1 MEAAI
6 RPDHPERDRDILSIL
21 ITNRSLAVRGGSEAY
36 VRDLATGLLERGHT
50 PIAYSTRL
58 GDMARDLRAATVPV
72 VDDLGALGAPPD
84 LIHGQHHLET
94 MTALLRLPGVPAVY
108 FCHGWLP
115 WEEVPPRFPRILR
128 YVAVDET
135 CRDRLLFEH
144 AIPEDRIRVLLNA
157 IDLGR
162 FAPRGALPPRPR
174 RALVLSNNASERT
187 HLAAVRQACSASGIE
202 VDVVGHQ
209 AGRATARPEEALRSA
224 DLVFAKG
231 RSALEALAVGAAV
244 ILCDATG
251 CGPLVTTENL
261 DRLRPLN
268 FGIRALRD
276 PVDPAALAR
285 RIAEYGPAD
294 AAEVSRRIRASAG
307 KDALVDQI
315 VDLYREVLQEHSA
328 AAPSDSRAE
337 ARATSDYLHWLS
349 APLEEHVRRELA
361 RHARDLARRPR
372 LRDRLLR
379 LVHTRRAAQ

>member
-1 MEAAI
+1 MM
-6 RPDHPERDRDILSIL
+6 RGLRIL

-58 GDMARDLRAATVPV
+58 GDMARDLRVATVPV
-72 VDDLGALGAPPD
+72 VDDLDALGAPPD

-94 MTALLRLPGVPAVY
+94 MTALLRFPGAPAVY

-115 WEEVPPRFPRILR
+115 WEEIPPRFPRILR
-128 YVAVDET
+128 YVAVDQT

-144 AIPEDRIRVLLNA
+144 AVPEDRIRVLLNA
-157 IDLGR
+157 VDLGR
-162 FAPRGALPPRPR
+162 CAPRGTLPAQPR

-187 HLAAVRQACSASGIE
+187 HLAAVRQACAAAGIE

-209 AGRATARPEEALRSA
+209 AGRPTARPEEALRGA

-244 ILCDATG
+244 ILCDAGG
-251 CGPLVTTENL
+251 CGPMVTTANL

-268 FGIRALRD
+268 FGIRTLRD
-276 PVDPAALAR
+276 AVDPAALAS
-285 RIAEYGPAD
+285 RIAEYDAAD
-294 AAEVSRRIRASAG
+294 AAEVSRRIRAAAG
-307 KDALVDQI
+307 RDALVDEI
-315 VDLYREVLQEHSA
+315 VDLYREVLREHQA
-328 AAPSDSRAE
+328 AAPPELRAE
-337 ARATSDYLHWLS
+337 MRAVSDYLRFLS

-361 RHARDLARRPR
+361 RATRDLSRRPR

-379 LVHTRRAAQ
+379 LVHPRRPVT